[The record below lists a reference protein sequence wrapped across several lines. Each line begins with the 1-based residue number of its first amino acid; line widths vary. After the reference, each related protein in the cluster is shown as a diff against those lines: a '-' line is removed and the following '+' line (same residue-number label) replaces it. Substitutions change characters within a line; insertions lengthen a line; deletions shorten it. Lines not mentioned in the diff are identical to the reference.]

1 MDGFGR
7 YKKTNKFGLLQTYE
21 GNFRENDFNGRVR
34 NIFVNY
40 LKVDPAAG
48 KIIRYFAL
56 IFFTHVKNTNTNLQ
70 KILACKTK
78 FLYSTENRYAII
90 KTSIEKWIF

>member
-1 MDGFGR
+1 MGCWKKNKMDGFGR

-56 IFFTHVKNTNTNLQ
+56 IFFTHVKNTNQ
-70 KILACKTK
+70 
-78 FLYSTENRYAII
+78 
-90 KTSIEKWIF
+90 

>member
-7 YKKTNKFGLLQTYE
+7 YKKTNKFGILQTYE

-56 IFFTHVKNTNTNLQ
+56 IFFTHVKNTNQ
-70 KILACKTK
+70 
-78 FLYSTENRYAII
+78 
-90 KTSIEKWIF
+90 